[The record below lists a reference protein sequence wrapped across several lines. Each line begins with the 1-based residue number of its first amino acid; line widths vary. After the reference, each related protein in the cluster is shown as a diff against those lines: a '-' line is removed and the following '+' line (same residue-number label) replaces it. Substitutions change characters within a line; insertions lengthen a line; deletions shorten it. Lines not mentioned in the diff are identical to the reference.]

1 MPIYEYYCSGNNK
14 LYSFLAR
21 SPGSR
26 DKVPVCPDDP
36 ALPLQKH
43 ISTFAIIGK
52 AREETEGDPFASVDD
67 AKMESLMEE
76 METEMAGLDEEN
88 PNPRQ
93 VGHFMRRLTDLMG
106 EKTPPELREM
116 VRRLEAGEDPEKFE
130 SEFGDLGEDAAL
142 FSQVK
147 SLIRSARQPIRD
159 PKLYDLNAYLPAA
172 NTPV

>member
-1 MPIYEYYCSGNNK
+1 MPIYEFYCPGNNK

-52 AREETEGDPFASVDD
+52 AQEETDGDPFAGIDD
-67 AKMESLMEE
+67 AKMENLMEE
-76 METEMAGLDEEN
+76 METEMSTIDEEH

-93 VGHFMRRLTDLMG
+93 VGHLMHKLTDFMG
-106 EKTPPELREM
+106 DKTPPELREM
-116 VRRLEAGEDPEKFE
+116 VRRLESGEDPEKLE
-130 SEFGDLGEDAAL
+130 SDFGSLADDETGESL
-142 FSQVK
+142 FRQVK
-147 SLIRSARQPIRD
+147 TLMRSARKPVRD
-159 PKLYDLNAYLPAA
+159 PKLYDINDYLPSE
-172 NTPV
+172 